1 MILQQPPHPR
11 HTDRLRMCTTCTVV
25 HWLDPFRFCSKLEQF
40 TIPGGRRVTQFQ
52 NTIRIDAKQ
61 LVQVPIDSTT
71 ASTLPAKAIRTGGRY
86 TGWSCSEVTVR
97 GPPHRFAM
105 ERARRQGRFHG
116 SVPRGLEHR
125 GGSNPPHP
133 PALPCH
139 GGHGGS
145 VIGARYS
152 VMGLSRAR
160 RVAPAGWKVPGP
172 TASFMIPSTETTWLR
187 PSRVHWVTP
196 KRVNYS
202 FGREQVYGS
211 RMG

>member
-1 MILQQPPHPR
+1 MILQQPSHPR
-11 HTDRLRMCTTCTVV
+11 HTDRLRMCTTRTVV
-25 HWLDPFRFCSKLEQF
+25 HWLDPFRFCSNLEQF
-40 TIPGGRRVTQFQ
+40 TIPGGRRVTQVQ

-61 LVQVPIDSTT
+61 LAKFRSTRRPRLRSLLSVRVAAIPGDRVARSRFEGLPIDS
-71 ASTLPAKAIRTGGRY
+71 R
-86 TGWSCSEVTVR
+86 W
-97 GPPHRFAM
+97 AM

-187 PSRVHWVTP
+187 PSRAHWVTP